1 MRLFRIGFVGLA
13 VLTAT
18 YACTEKKDKPP
29 WDTAESGTN
38 TVDTATVPAT
48 VPDTSKSDS
57 ASMPK
62 SVSPTTGSDVLPPS
76 RRSGQYIGE
85 GRRETPVHEDPPP
98 NVIGETRKSG
108 GTMRPLPPR
117 DSTFGPKAGVDQKG
131 QIVPIK
137 RD

>member
-1 MRLFRIGFVGLA
+1 VRLLRIGLLGLA
-13 VLTAT
+13 VLTAS
-18 YACTEKKDKPP
+18 YACTEKKDRPP
-29 WDTAESGTN
+29 WDSAESNTN
-38 TVDTATVPAT
+38 TVDTAMPAGA

-57 ASMPK
+57 LDMPK

-76 RRSGQYIGE
+76 RAGGSYTGE
-85 GRRETPVHEDPPP
+85 TRRETPIHEDPPP